1 MNQKIIIIE
10 DEEDIRLL
18 IKETLEGQGYEIL
31 SAEDGAEGLLLIE
44 KHIHDI
50 NLIILDLMLPK
61 VDGMSLLKKIRNM
74 NSTPVLI
81 LSAKDGEYDK
91 ILGLEFGADDYL
103 TKPFSLLE
111 LQARVKALLRRN
123 NEYQAPAK
131 EKEEQVSIGDLIIE
145 PMNYI
150 ALKDGVNLNL
160 TAKEFQ
166 ILNLFVMNPKKV
178 YTKVE
183 LYQEIWD
190 DEFLHDENVLN
201 VHIRRLRKKIED
213 DPSNPKYIQT
223 VWGIGYKLGVELK

>member
-44 KHIHDI
+44 KHIHDT

-123 NEYQAPAK
+123 NEYQAPVK
-131 EKEEQVSIGDLIIE
+131 EKEEQVSIGNLIIE

-201 VHIRRLRKKIED
+201 VHKRRLRKKIED
-213 DPSNPKYIQT
+213 DPSNPQYIQT
-223 VWGIGYKLGVELK
+223 VWGIGYKLGVEVK

>member
-44 KHIHDI
+44 KHIHEI

-131 EKEEQVSIGDLIIE
+131 EKEEQVRIGDLVIE

-166 ILNLFVMNPKKV
+166 ILNLFIMNPKKV
-178 YTKVE
+178 YTKVD

>member
-44 KHIHDI
+44 KHIHDT

-123 NEYQAPAK
+123 NEYQAPVK
-131 EKEEQVSIGDLIIE
+131 EKEEQVSIGNLIIE

-213 DPSNPKYIQT
+213 DPSNPQYIQT
-223 VWGIGYKLGVELK
+223 VWGIGYKLGVEVK